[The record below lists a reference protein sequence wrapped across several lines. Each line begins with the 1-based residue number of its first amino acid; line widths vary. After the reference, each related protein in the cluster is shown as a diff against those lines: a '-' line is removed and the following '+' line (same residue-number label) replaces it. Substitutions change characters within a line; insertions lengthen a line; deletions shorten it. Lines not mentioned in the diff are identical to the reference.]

1 MGHQRSTIRDAA
13 VAAVGGLATTGTNVF
28 ASRIRPLTTSELP
41 CLCVYVR
48 EDESEEDEASMS
60 ADSPPRILMRRAE
73 LHVEGYV
80 RGSDDDT
87 LDDIAEEVETV
98 LFADDALLAEV
109 SDLRQGSQTLRLE
122 GEGDNPIGVIDMTFF
137 AFYRV
142 QEGVPGTL
150 L

>member
-1 MGHQRSTIRDAA
+1 MGHQRSAIRDA
-13 VAAVGGLATTGTNVF
+13 VVTAVGGLATTGTNVF
-28 ASRIRPLTTSELP
+28 ASRVRPMTASELP

-48 EDESEEDEASMS
+48 EDDSEEDEASMS
-60 ADSPPRILMRRAE
+60 ADDPPRILMRRAE
-73 LHVEGYV
+73 VHVEGYV

-87 LDDIAEEVETV
+87 LDDIAEEVETA
-98 LFADDALLAEV
+98 LFSDTALLAEV
-109 SDLRQGSQTLRLE
+109 NDWRQGPQTLRVD
-122 GEGDNPIGVIDMTFF
+122 GEGDNLIGAIDMTFF